1 MRLCKYIWQIFA
13 LTLCKCKCFKKIIH
27 NNNTNVKCSNVYVV
41 NDLHTID
48 NYTDNTDINPL
59 TLVGLNLVGLK
70 GLKTHVLCK
79 ERGPSCFLDAV
90 GL

>member
-1 MRLCKYIWQIFA
+1 MF
-13 LTLCKCKCFKKIIH
+13 KC
-27 NNNTNVKCSNVYVV
+27 VRV

-48 NYTDNTDINPL
+48 NYTHNTDINPL
-59 TLVGLNLVGLK
+59 TLVGLLKDLNLVGLK